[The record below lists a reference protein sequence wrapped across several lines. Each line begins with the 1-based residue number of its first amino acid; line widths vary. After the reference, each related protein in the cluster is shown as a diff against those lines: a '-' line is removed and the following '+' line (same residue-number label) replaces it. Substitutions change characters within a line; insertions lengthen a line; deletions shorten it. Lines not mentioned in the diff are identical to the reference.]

1 MILKK
6 ISAAGASGLA
16 MRKRRRAACGP
27 GRSPRP
33 SSAWRYIATAS
44 DMRSQGLVPP
54 NGFNC
59 RGSLEPVTFDEA
71 KRMGFIRKDETL
83 DRAAL
88 ARYNAA
94 RQRIIDRGDYPDPG
108 FKR

>member
-1 MILKK
+1 
-6 ISAAGASGLA
+6 
-16 MRKRRRAACGP
+16 
-27 GRSPRP
+27 
-33 SSAWRYIATAS
+33 
-44 DMRSQGLVPP
+44 MRSQGLVPP

-88 ARYNAA
+88 ARYNAT